1 MLSAILFAA
10 CFSNKTSLIALVA
23 TDCPSLLNQSH
34 WNFFMIQAQYVS
46 IIYHIKDP
54 PVVFSPRLFALS
66 LLQLEV
72 DLIHIDYC
80 FNGNRHFQ
88 AIHNSERGG
97 RVCHPPPP
105 PAE

>member
-23 TDCPSLLNQSH
+23 TECPSLLNQSH

-72 DLIHIDYC
+72 DLIHVRILHTSITALMATDISKR
-80 FNGNRHFQ
+80 F
-88 AIHNSERGG
+88 IHP
-97 RVCHPPPP
+97 VT
-105 PAE
+105 